1 MTRYFTDCPHILLN
15 PIYRY
20 EERKN
25 KILATVQ
32 RPTFSEYS
40 ELTFRPYTNSIPFFF
55 NHQRR
60 WDLVLILES
69 LYYNTYMMRY
79 IAQALFRVF
88 CSGFVESMQ
97 CRSSGK
103 QQSLVSYIPYKYR
116 YVHGMHCKVYQAS
129 DMHFRVFGG
138 KD

>member
-1 MTRYFTDCPHILLN
+1 MKN
-15 PIYRY
+15 AKVYRY

-88 CSGFVESMQ
+88 CSGFIESMQ
-97 CRSSGK
+97 CSNF
-103 QQSLVSYIPYKYR
+103 Q
-116 YVHGMHCKVYQAS
+116 
-129 DMHFRVFGG
+129 
-138 KD
+138 

>member
-1 MTRYFTDCPHILLN
+1 MTNDSILYGLSSYTGLKFSLN
-15 PIYRY
+15 PVYRY

-55 NHQRR
+55 NH
-60 WDLVLILES
+60 LVLILES

-88 CSGFVESMQ
+88 CNGFVESLQ
-97 CRSSGK
+97 CSNF
-103 QQSLVSYIPYKYR
+103 Q
-116 YVHGMHCKVYQAS
+116 
-129 DMHFRVFGG
+129 
-138 KD
+138 